1 MSKRIKFSSSMEP
14 VKVSKRGYDIV
25 RDPLL
30 NKGTAFTA
38 KERRA
43 LGLDGLLPYEIHDQ
57 DTQCRR
63 IHKRLLKLPNDLARY
78 VSINALQDRNE
89 HLFYTVLCKHL
100 EELLPVIYT
109 PTVGQATKQYSHVFR
124 RARGLWITPNHRGRI
139 KEVLRGAANGRDVKL
154 MVVTDNESILGI
166 GDQGAGGMAISV
178 GKLALYC
185 AGAGIHPSNT
195 LPVSLDVG
203 TENAYLLDD
212 PLYLGWRQR
221 RLRGEA
227 YDSLVEEFVEAVCEI
242 FPDVMLQWEDFRKD
256 NALAILDR
264 FRGRLASFND
274 DIQGTGAVALA
285 GIVSALRVSGQSLAE
300 QRIVIL
306 GAGAAGLGIARQIKN
321 GLAQAGLDEAQ
332 QTAAV
337 AVLDSRGLL
346 VNDTPLR
353 DAYKQEMA
361 WSKDIAAHYGLSDPG
376 ERDLLSVVEQYKP
389 TVLIGSSGQSGVF
402 TREVIET
409 MAAHTK
415 RPVILPFSNPN
426 DLAEARPRDLYD
438 WTHGKVLVATG
449 SPFPDVTF
457 NGKTYR
463 VGQGNNAFIFP
474 GVGLGALLSRAT
486 SITDEMISAAADALA
501 KSLTAEELDQGLLFP
516 RVERLREV
524 SHAVACSVMRQAQQQ
539 GVGVLPEGDLEA
551 FVEKA
556 MWLPLYREY
565 VAV

>member
-1 MSKRIKFSSSMEP
+1 MSHSVRFSSGMEP
-14 VKVSKRGYDIV
+14 IEVSRRGYDII

-57 DTQCRR
+57 DTQSRR
-63 IHKRLLKLPNDLARY
+63 IYRRLTKLPDDFARY
-78 VSINALQDRNE
+78 ESINALQDRNE
-89 HLFYTVLCKHL
+89 HLFYHLLCQHL
-100 EELLPVIYT
+100 EEFLPVIYT
-109 PTVGQATKQYSHVFR
+109 PTVGQATKKYSHVFR

-139 KEVLRGAANGRDVKL
+139 KDVLRDAAHGRDIKL

-178 GKLALYC
+178 GKLTLYC
-185 AGAGIHPSNT
+185 AAAGIHPSNT

-227 YDSLVEEFVEAVCEI
+227 YDSLVEEFVEAVRET
-242 FPDVMLQWEDFRKD
+242 FPNVMLQWEDFRKD

-264 FRGRLASFND
+264 FRDRVASFND

-285 GIVSALRVSGQSLAE
+285 GIVSALRVSGGALAD

-321 GLAQAGLDEAQ
+321 GLAQTGLDEAGQ
-332 QTAAV
+332 NAAI

-361 WSKDIAAHYGLSDPG
+361 WTKETAQRYALDNPA
-376 ERDLLSVVEQYKP
+376 ERDLLSVVERYKP
-389 TVLIGSSGQSGVF
+389 TVLIGSSGQSGAF
-402 TREVIET
+402 TQQVIET
-409 MAAHTK
+409 MAANTE
-415 RPVILPFSNPN
+415 RPIVLPFSNPN
-426 DLAEARPRDLYD
+426 DLSEARPRDLYD

-449 SPFPDVTF
+449 SPFPDVLFDDRTF
-457 NGKTYR
+457 K

-474 GVGLGALLSRAT
+474 GVGLGALLGKAT
-486 SITDEMISAAADALA
+486 SITNEMISAAADALA
-501 KSLTAEELDQGLLFP
+501 ASLNQDELDQGLLFP
-516 RVERLREV
+516 RVERLRAV
-524 SHAVACSVMRQAQQQ
+524 SHAVACAVMRRAAEQ
-539 GVGVLPEGDLEA
+539 GVGVLPEGDLETQ
-551 FVEKA
+551 VERA
-556 MWLPLYREY
+556 MWHPLYRDY